1 MSFLKTSHASAAMS
15 PPAPITTSSS
25 RSLPSLAPQPAPRC
39 IWGSPP
45 LSAAPWWGGLL
56 ETPHLKHRPLPPR
69 RSAHF
74 SCTVG
79 RSHASPSAAHL
90 GAATPEAAFSLL
102 AGHLPRLR
110 GGGPRVC
117 LLVPSIPG
125 HGAALGQSA
134 LGPHL
139 RAGAQEDAQVS
150 EGPQGP
156 GPEQARASCASP
168 PSPLGPC
175 PPFWGCCPNAPCSGL
190 SVDVRSPS
198 PVAGGVRGRV
208 PQLGR
213 AGEHGSEPQGAQSP
227 SAGPLHLAS
236 PSGPPTSAPP
246 GPPNPESLP

>member
-1 MSFLKTSHASAAMS
+1 MSSAHLTPSLHGRILQLPAGACRRPAGPLAARPPQGPLPYLRLVPVPSVPPSLLSLPPTQRHAAMSFLKTSHASAAMS

-39 IWGSPP
+39 IWGSLP

-117 LLVPSIPG
+117 LLVPSVPG

-139 RAGAQEDAQVS
+139 RADAQEDAQVS

-190 SVDVRSPS
+190 
-198 PVAGGVRGRV
+198 
-208 PQLGR
+208 
-213 AGEHGSEPQGAQSP
+213 
-227 SAGPLHLAS
+227 
-236 PSGPPTSAPP
+236 
-246 GPPNPESLP
+246 